1 MAVVRLTQKCIS
13 EKFQILFLLGYVG
26 VIMNLPVVS
35 QKSFQS
41 NPGRLIATLIVTL
54 VLAGCDSTG
63 MPTSS
68 PTSSNSPSESPAID
82 VIQDYAFYYVSETA
96 QGFRLVREVHQ
107 VSKLEN
113 DLGDDK
119 GLNSLLMLVNGQ
131 LPPYD
136 GDQVTLWNNGTKVNS
151 VVTSAGVATVDLT
164 LGRISLGA
172 ESEQRAIDQ
181 IVWTL
186 IENNPAITGVK
197 FTVNG
202 VVSESLAGDV
212 DFGQTFVLA
221 PSYEVLASV
230 WINLLDR
237 SDVKNPVPISGSAC
251 TFEAG
256 FAWEL
261 MQGGDV
267 LDSGGATAAT
277 ACPDRSNWKLDL
289 GDLAPGN
296 YVLKVS
302 DLSAK
307 DGSVIFADTKAFTVI
322 E

>member
-1 MAVVRLTQKCIS
+1 
-13 EKFQILFLLGYVG
+13 
-26 VIMNLPVVS
+26 MNLPLVS
-35 QKSFQS
+35 QNSFKSNSGQ
-41 NPGRLIATLIVTL
+41 LIATLIVTL

-63 MPTSS
+63 MPTSL
-68 PTSSNSPSESPAID
+68 PTSSNSPSASESPAID
-82 VIQDYAFYYVSETA
+82 VRQDYAFYFVSETA

-136 GDQVTLWNNGTKVNS
+136 GDQVTLWDNGTKVNS
-151 VVTSAGVATVDLT
+151 VVTTGGVATVDLT
-164 LGRISLGA
+164 LGRISLGS
-172 ESEQRAIDQ
+172 ESQQWAIDQ

-197 FTVNG
+197 FTVDG
-202 VVSESLAGDV
+202 VVSESLAGHV
-212 DFGQTFVLA
+212 DFGQTFA
-221 PSYEVLASV
+221 RAQSYEVLASV

-237 SDVKNPVPISGSAC
+237 SDVKSPVSISGSAC
-251 TFEAG
+251 TFEAA

-261 MQGGDV
+261 SQGGDV

-277 ACPDRSNWKLDL
+277 ACPDRSDWKLDL

-307 DGSVIFADTKAFTVI
+307 DGSVIFADNKAFTVI
-322 E
+322 N